1 MKTVWSI
8 IKNENRLLSLKKK
21 SEISFFEYHI
31 LGLLSFFT
39 SKGHDYFIITDR
51 RIVYLIKDKLIKH
64 GEYQSFE
71 SIQFNSNNNNLSFKN
86 LKGQTEIINLNK
98 FRPSYEEIQ
107 IIKQKLHPS
116 TTASKTL
123 KS

>member
-39 SKGHDYFIITDR
+39 RKGHDYFIITDQ
-51 RIVYLIKDKLIKH
+51 RIVYLIKDELIKH
-64 GEYQSFE
+64 VEYQSFE

-86 LKGQTEIINLNK
+86 LKGQIQIINLNK
-98 FRPSYEEIQ
+98 FRPSYEDIQ

-116 TTASKTL
+116 NTASKTL
-123 KS
+123 